1 MSKEDKPAPAVND
14 TVSGYAAI
22 IKDHVIKDEGTHNV
36 SDKEPASAFI
46 ATLPEGLTP
55 NQVDMLRIH
64 DTNFVAAAT
73 KVTGDFAIE
82 AMAKDKGAALVTGT
96 FGMMGDISATATVM
110 REKTFQPPPKADGTP
125 SAPVTHYGYTTT
137 AVSNTATSGKQYK
150 AVVANLRQD
159 AAELLGKD

>member
-1 MSKEDKPAPAVND
+1 MSKEDKPAPTVND

-22 IKDHVIKDEGTHNV
+22 IKDHIVIDEGTHNV
-36 SDKEPASAFI
+36 ADKEPSSAFI

-55 NQVDMLRIH
+55 NQVDMLRSH

-73 KVTGDFAIE
+73 KVTGELAIQ
-82 AMAKDKGAALVTGT
+82 AMAKDKGVALVTGT
-96 FGMMGDISATATVM
+96 FGMMGDISATPTIM

-125 SAPVTHYGYTTT
+125 STPVTHYGYTTT
-137 AVSNTATSGKQYK
+137 VVTNSATSGKQYK

-159 AAELLGKD
+159 AAELLGKE